1 MRTGENVFV
10 DLRRQLHR
18 IPEAGYQE
26 VKTQALILDYVG
38 RLSSARL
45 EVRTW
50 HTGVLIHVK
59 GLIGKRRIGY
69 RADMDGLPIQEQT
82 SYPFRSEH
90 EGFMH
95 ACGHDLHM
103 AIALGVLTRIVE
115 NPVDDDVLFIFQP
128 AEEGP
133 GGALPMLEN
142 CDALKLWRPDLI
154 LALHIAPE
162 YSVGTIATR
171 PGILFANTSELF
183 IDITGVGGHAAYPH
197 RANDAI
203 VAASALVLQLQTIV
217 SRNMNPLDAAVLTL
231 GVLQAGTKQ
240 NIIAEQARLE
250 GTIRTLSQ
258 AAMTSIKVR
267 IEALCRGLEMGYGIK
282 TDIDYGANYYQ
293 VYNHESTTL
302 QFMSFVSENFPEIRL
317 LECSEAMTGED
328 FGYFL
333 KEIPGFMFWLG
344 VNTAYGLHHAKM
356 EPDEGAIG
364 IAIRV
369 VSEYMARGNSRAQ

>member
-1 MRTGENVFV
+1 MRTGENLFV

-18 IPEAGYQE
+18 IPEAGFQE
-26 VKTQALILDYVG
+26 FKTQALILDYVG

-50 HTGVLIHVK
+50 RTGVLVHVK
-59 GLIGKRRIGY
+59 GRIGKRRIGY

-82 SYPFRSEH
+82 SYSFRSEH

-103 AIALGVLTRIVE
+103 AIALGVLTQVAE

-133 GGALPMLEN
+133 GGALPMLED
-142 CDALKLWRPDLI
+142 CDALKQWRPDLI

-203 VAASALVLQLQTIV
+203 IAASALVLQLQTIV

-258 AAMTSIKVR
+258 SAMTSIKVR

-302 QFMSFVSENFPEIRL
+302 QFMSFVRENFPEIHL

-344 VNTAYGLHHAKM
+344 VNTAYGLHQAKM
-356 EPDEGAIG
+356 EPDEEAIG

-369 VSEYMARGNSRAQ
+369 VSKYMARGNSRA

>member
-1 MRTGENVFV
+1 MSNGENLFI

-18 IPEAGYQE
+18 IPEVGFKE
-26 VKTQALILDYVG
+26 FKTQALILDYVG
-38 RLSSARL
+38 RLPSARV

-50 HTGVLIHVK
+50 LTGVLVHVK
-59 GLIGKRRIGY
+59 GRIGTSRIGY

-82 SYPFRSEH
+82 SYSFRSEH
-90 EGFMH
+90 DGFMH

-103 AIALGVLTRIVE
+103 AIALGVLTRIAE
-115 NPVDDDVLFIFQP
+115 KPVDDDVLIIFQP

-133 GGALPMLEN
+133 GGALPMLEY
-142 CDALKLWRPDLI
+142 CDALKLWRPDVI
-154 LALHIAPE
+154 LGLHIAPD
-162 YSVGTIATR
+162 YPVGTIATR
-171 PGILFANTSELF
+171 PGVLFANTSELF

-203 VAASALVLQLQTIV
+203 IAASALVLQLQTIV
-217 SRNMNPLDAAVLTL
+217 SRNMNPLEAAVLTL
-231 GVLQAGTKQ
+231 GVMQAGTKQ

-258 AAMTSIKVR
+258 QAMTQIKVR
-267 IEALCRGLEMGYGIK
+267 IESLCRGLETGYGVK
-282 TDIDYGANYYQ
+282 TDIDYGSNYYQ

-302 QFMSFVSENFPEIRL
+302 QFMSFVRANFPDIRL

-333 KEIPGFMFWLG
+333 RDFPGFMFWLG
-344 VNTAYGLHHAKM
+344 VNTTYGLHHAKL
-356 EPDEGAIG
+356 EPDEGAIEL
-364 IAIRV
+364 AIRLV
-369 VSEYMARGNSRAQ
+369 TEYIQRGVIRA